1 MTTGNHLTERRK
13 HYRFKP
19 QDYVFASLTPHSRV
33 LGRIVDISIDGL
45 AFCYPAKEKLAD
57 ESSSLTISWG
67 DGKSRI
73 EGIPF
78 KIVWDRRLPDNVFPG
93 GMVRHCAVRF
103 AGLAGDQKA
112 LIDSLIQD
120 CAEHIDEI

>member
-1 MTTGNHLTERRK
+1 MTNGNHLPERRK

-19 QDYVFASLTPHSRV
+19 QDYVFASLNPQSHV
-33 LGRIVDISIDGL
+33 LGRIVDISMDGL
-45 AFCYPAKEKLAD
+45 AFCYPAKEKLTD

-67 DGKSRI
+67 DGESRI

-78 KIVWDRRLPDNVFPG
+78 KIVWDRRFSDNASPG
-93 GMVRHCAVRF
+93 GMVRHCGVRF
-103 AGLAGDQKA
+103 AGLSGDKKA

-120 CAEHIDEI
+120 CAEHSDEI